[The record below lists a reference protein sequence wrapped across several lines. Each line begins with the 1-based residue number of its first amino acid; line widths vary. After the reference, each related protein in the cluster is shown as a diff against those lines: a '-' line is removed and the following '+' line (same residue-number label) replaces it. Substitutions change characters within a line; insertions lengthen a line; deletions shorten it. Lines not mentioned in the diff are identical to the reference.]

1 MGRME
6 AFMADGY
13 HGGNHSRLTPPVL
26 CLFFFSF
33 LVCICCVY
41 KPNFAFCCCS
51 ANSTNRSFID
61 TSIVALVPKP

>member
-6 AFMADGY
+6 AFIADGY
-13 HGGNHSRLTPPVL
+13 QGGNHSRLTPPVL
-26 CLFFFSF
+26 CLFFSF

-51 ANSTNRSFID
+51 ANSTNRSFKD